1 MVAITVLGS
10 FVVGI
15 TVRVPRMPVPGE
27 GLIGD
32 LFDLGPGGKGTN
44 QAVGAARLGAG
55 VSLIACTGDD
65 LFAPVADELF
75 EAEGISREHIHRIP
89 GVNTAVGMVTVL
101 PSGENA
107 IVGHLG
113 ANMEMRPGHV
123 EAAADQIAGS
133 DIVMAQFEV
142 PPGAVERAMELGR
155 RHGALTLLNP
165 APARAV
171 EPRQLADV
179 DLLTPNETET
189 RILLGL
195 APDDPTPTEE
205 LARRLLDLGVGRIVV
220 TLGER
225 GSLIATAGGIVE
237 IPAPRIDAVDATG
250 AGDSFN
256 AALATGL
263 GEGLP
268 LPEAVARANCA
279 GAWCATRLGVVD
291 GLPTRAEL
299 EEFIAANRP

>member
-1 MVAITVLGS
+1 MT
-10 FVVGI
+10 
-15 TVRVPRMPVPGE
+15 
-27 GLIGD
+27 
-32 LFDLGPGGKGTN
+32 
-44 QAVGAARLGAG
+44 
-55 VSLIACTGDD
+55 
-65 LFAPVADELF
+65 
-75 EAEGISREHIHRIP
+75 
-89 GVNTAVGMVTVL
+89 
-101 PSGENA
+101 
-107 IVGHLG
+107 
-113 ANMEMRPGHV
+113 
-123 EAAADQIAGS
+123 
-133 DIVMAQFEV
+133 QFEG
-142 PPGAVERAMELGR
+142 PPEAVERAMELGR

-179 DLLTPNETET
+179 DLMTPNETET

-195 APDDPTPTEE
+195 APDDSAPTAE

-225 GSLIATAGGIVE
+225 GSLIATAEGIVE
-237 IPAPRIDAVDATG
+237 VPAPRIDAVDATG

-268 LPEAVARANCA
+268 LPDAVERANFA
-279 GAWCATRLGVVD
+279 GAFCATRLGVVD

-299 EEFIAANRP
+299 DRFMAANRS